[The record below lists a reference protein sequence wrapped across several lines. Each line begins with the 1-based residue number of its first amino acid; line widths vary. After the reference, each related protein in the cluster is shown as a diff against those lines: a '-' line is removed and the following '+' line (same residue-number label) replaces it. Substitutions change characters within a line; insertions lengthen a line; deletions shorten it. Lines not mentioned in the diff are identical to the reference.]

1 MLCGRVAGTL
11 TDSTSFVFP
20 SQLVAPSQDNMLS
33 LVGDGFGCCSMSPE
47 CESVLGGSVSQKL
60 DVKDLLCAKS
70 LREILRVQ
78 GFRLLNLQTTQNAAL
93 HR

>member
-20 SQLVAPSQDNMLS
+20 SQLVAPSQDNTLS
-33 LVGDGFGCCSMSPE
+33 LVGDGFGCCSGSPE